1 MSLNRQ
7 DFEVTAYTA
16 KTVYFDLTDSAGLPL
31 DLTGVPL
38 RWRVAAA
45 IDATNADLEKGNT
58 NPLTGLTVP
67 NPSTG
72 QCVVAILDTDIEDS
86 GLYWHFL
93 EGNIAATGWQCLAR
107 GRMVVNPSMGA
118 AA

>member
-1 MSLNRQ
+1 MSQNRQ
-7 DFEVTAYTA
+7 DFEVTALTA
-16 KTVYFDLTDSAGLPL
+16 KTVYFNLTNDGAAL

-58 NPLTGLTVP
+58 APLTGLTVP
-67 NPSTG
+67 NPTSG
-72 QCVVAILDTDIEDS
+72 QCVVAIDDDDIEDS

-93 EGNIAATGWQCLAR
+93 EANFPATGWQCLAR